1 MYDKAKGILPPGQY
15 LVGRDIPVGGYIL
28 STIDD
33 SQNSTYVLYKSYKD
47 FMNEENE
54 ISYKYFNGD
63 FHISLMAEGTFLE
76 VVIAISDKVLEIR
89 PAIVRWSFYIK
100 SFDFVRH
107 SS

>member
-1 MYDKAKGILPPGQY
+1 MEIWGIYVMYDKAKGILPPGQY

-76 VVIAISDKVLEIR
+76 VENANIQYLTEDDVL
-89 PAIVRWSFYIK
+89 FY
-100 SFDFVRH
+100 SNQ
-107 SS
+107 

>member
-76 VVIAISDKVLEIR
+76 VENANIQYLTEDDVL
-89 PAIVRWSFYIK
+89 FY
-100 SFDFVRH
+100 SNQW
-107 SS
+107 